1 MGYLQYLFN
10 YYEFLHIFAYIGHI
24 LIVKSRRFRETCTFL
39 SSYYLSMQYIQL
51 THVFTLFPEKK
62 TDFLSSDFCNFS
74 KISRVVD
81 TVQYML
87 AINERR
93 NFIKQNYGNLEQFLF
108 NVGNFS

>member
-1 MGYLQYLFN
+1 
-10 YYEFLHIFAYIGHI
+10 
-24 LIVKSRRFRETCTFL
+24 
-39 SSYYLSMQYIQL
+39 MQYIQL

-74 KISRVVD
+74 KILRVID

-93 NFIKQNYGNLEQFLF
+93 KLW
-108 NVGNFS
+108 